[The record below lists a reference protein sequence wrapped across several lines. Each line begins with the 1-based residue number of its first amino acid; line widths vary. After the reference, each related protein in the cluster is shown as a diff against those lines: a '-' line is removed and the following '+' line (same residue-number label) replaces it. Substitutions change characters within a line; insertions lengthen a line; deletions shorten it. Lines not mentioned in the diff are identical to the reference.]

1 MEKTAKDHII
11 DTLEYLPDNGL
22 KRFKDKLGETPFRG
36 LKIAKRKLQKGGSV
50 KVAGLLI
57 GTYSIK
63 HAVDITI
70 SVLKAIS
77 EAKLADELQRKTEDG
92 TSEMSAEKSV
102 RGERAQEAELQVE
115 MKKTLVSQIT
125 HFPEDTREVPS
136 SERTLDATPI
146 IPNPQ
151 NLDKPQGPADTSPVT
166 STGQGIQRMPVS
178 RFLCTSKNYLFTTFL
193 LNIRRRVLCRYINSL
208 FSIPELPPG
217 EIKIGSV
224 GSDTASLSWG
234 SPDNLDGIP
243 HSFKITYSSSDRSH
257 QDFIT
262 ASSNSTVISKLRPGT
277 EYSFT
282 VNTVLEN
289 GTQSMPASATVCTS
303 KDQFSITQGISFTD
317 NLRSH
322 QDSITARSNST
333 VISKLRPGTE
343 YSFTVNT
350 VLENGTQSMPA
361 SATVCTKTHLEDLL
375 CKLGL
380 ENCFP
385 GKITLSTVLE
395 IGTESITDKP
405 IQSLKKL
412 PWCFLKRLMMVNV
425 TARST
430 KCSAAETDTDSAL
443 QDLDS
448 VLELIGSN
456 DDQDSNTINPLDL
469 ITALFLC
476 SDSFLQQEMML
487 KMSMCQ
493 FAVPLLLPDCSTS
506 QCTLMLW
513 AMRDIVKKFRPH
525 SLADPKGFV
534 EDSIV
539 STAMPMISFV
549 RLGDFSLS
557 KSQILNQ
564 VLSNPQQYHDV
575 FIHRNMECGDVTQ
588 RIANGLVDISWYL
601 PCGKK
606 NLDIFP
612 KPVAVANLHGDL
624 LSFQKQFS
632 ILCQTSSA
640 VFIFFDSIAESE
652 CNLLSSAGNI
662 KAQLFLVANFPNKT
676 EKNIN
681 PLKDLASKLKLSGSQ
696 ILFKKQ
702 QTNDADFV
710 SKLRLTMKDIMDNCQ
725 HKMTI
730 EGMSVEAHEL
740 GIPVDEDCTE
750 CQNGKRSAAEITCRI
765 DDVVQYKEDQLP
777 LQGKLWKELA
787 KIEKE
792 ECRLRKAG
800 DQPIEE
806 YKANLQREKQKLRQ
820 QQSSYDLSEAMQC
833 FIAAIST
840 ESKEERSYFLKWMRM
855 NLDVTARKKLSGLRD
870 KYKEKSCKL
879 SENKEIIA
887 ALDQQIL
894 NSSLG
899 IEHFMREMGQIYEAA
914 CCHPDYKKYCK
925 QFQHLPSFGADLLLD
940 GFPLELVDGDASNIP
955 VRWVNDVLTDLH
967 EKVQHKSRVLV
978 VTVLGVQSTGKSTLL
993 NTMFGVQFAVSSGR
1007 CTRGAFMLLIRVK
1020 EDLKEELKCD
1030 FILVID
1036 TEGLKSPELAQLEDS
1051 YEHDNELA
1059 TLVVGLSDITIINI
1073 AMENSTE
1080 MKDILQ
1086 IVVHAF
1092 LRMKEVGK
1100 KPNCHF
1106 VHQNVGDVSAHD
1118 KNMRDRKMLLEQ
1130 LNEMTQ
1136 AASRMEKKGP
1146 NKKFTDIMEYDAENN
1161 NWYIPG
1167 LWHGNPPMAPVNTG
1181 YSETVYEFK
1190 KSLIELLKSCN
1201 DQKPPAQITEFL
1213 EWVES
1218 LWKAVKYENFIF
1230 SFRNSLVVEAYSNLC
1245 VEFNTWEWDFRKHMY
1260 TWLANAE
1267 TRISNLCSSN
1277 YDDFICSLTAE
1288 ASSELAKQ
1296 ENEIQEKLANYYK
1309 KKNRNVHLVEKH
1321 REDFVNSIKS
1331 LRREIENSVKNKCE
1345 TNIAIHKEMKKI
1357 NAIREEYRA
1366 TIEQKV
1372 LCLLEECKKRKSP
1385 LSEEQLEKEFETMWK
1400 QTVSE
1405 LKFQGLKT
1413 RDIVSDILNKLRIN
1427 LGRQGSQVQKELSE
1441 VKDLTDC
1448 EQTCFI
1454 ATEKHFDSLDN
1465 QKINEKPGLWSMC
1478 KNTWKML
1485 SGKPKKKELENKATE
1500 MANKI
1505 IQTCQQFVS
1514 QQTSGKAD
1522 YHDTYT
1528 RELLQMI
1535 DKELD
1540 NEETLKTNAQFELDL
1555 KLHICG
1561 YAAREFQKMHEDF
1574 NEKNDPKKALEKC
1587 RPQYCSN
1594 FKDLYHEKDQCR
1606 KTAEEFTERC
1616 LKPAVREYIN
1626 KALGIDIVDEM
1637 LTGAQSVKYSSRSF
1651 FQFSILKKLLDD
1663 EHFGNFVKYSR
1674 NYETFVK
1681 GWISDQ
1687 IVKSLSKDAKI
1698 GNLEMKRLE
1707 TITTK
1712 IQASI
1717 ENAHKEMAE
1726 SKTSSIFI
1734 QMICRNLDK
1743 DLVISRDE
1751 LGAVLFLKNSNNKEF
1766 AQYLQVLV
1774 NELTGT
1780 LRAEFS
1786 KGCDVEKKLINLS
1799 FKPQD
1804 ELFKRMFG
1812 CGKLC
1817 PFCKVPCEAGG
1828 QDHKEHHTSV
1838 HRPQGLGRYRYVT
1851 NEKLTENVCT
1861 SDVFSERKF
1870 RNSDT
1875 EREWHPYKDYRDI
1888 YPDWN
1893 IPPDPSIEASDYWKY
1908 VLTKFNEEFA
1918 EEYHAKP
1925 ADIPAEWKTITKDMA
1940 MKSLSKLFNVK
1951 T

>member
-1 MEKTAKDHII
+1 
-11 DTLEYLPDNGL
+11 
-22 KRFKDKLGETPFRG
+22 
-36 LKIAKRKLQKGGSV
+36 
-50 KVAGLLI
+50 
-57 GTYSIK
+57 
-63 HAVDITI
+63 
-70 SVLKAIS
+70 
-77 EAKLADELQRKTEDG
+77 
-92 TSEMSAEKSV
+92 MSAEKSV
-102 RGERAQEAELQVE
+102 RGERAQEAELQAE
-115 MKKTLVSQIT
+115 IKKTLVSQIT

-151 NLDKPQGPADTSPVT
+151 DQDKPQGPADTSPVT

-178 RFLCTSKNYLFTTFL
+178 RFLCTK
-193 LNIRRRVLCRYINSL
+193 
-208 FSIPELPPG
+208 LPPG

-257 QDFIT
+257 LDSIT
-262 ASSNSTVISKLRPGT
+262 ASSNSTVISNLRPGT
-277 EYSFT
+277 EYSLT

-289 GTQSMPASATVCTS
+289 GTQSMPASATVCT
-303 KDQFSITQGISFTD
+303 
-317 NLRSH
+317 N
-322 QDSITARSNST
+322 
-333 VISKLRPGTE
+333 
-343 YSFTVNT
+343 
-350 VLENGTQSMPA
+350 
-361 SATVCTKTHLEDLL
+361 
-375 CKLGL
+375 
-380 ENCFP
+380 
-385 GKITLSTVLE
+385 
-395 IGTESITDKP
+395 
-405 IQSLKKL
+405 
-412 PWCFLKRLMMVNV
+412 
-425 TARST
+425 
-430 KCSAAETDTDSAL
+430 
-443 QDLDS
+443 
-448 VLELIGSN
+448 
-456 DDQDSNTINPLDL
+456 
-469 ITALFLC
+469 
-476 SDSFLQQEMML
+476 SFLQQEMMS

-493 FAVPLLLPDCSTS
+493 FAVPLLLPDCSTN

-513 AMRDIVKKFRPH
+513 AMRDVVKKFRPH
-525 SLADPKGFV
+525 SLADSKGFV

-539 STAMPMISFV
+539 NTAMPMISFV
-549 RLGDFSLS
+549 RLGDCSLS

-564 VLSNPQQYHDV
+564 VLSNPQQYYDV
-575 FIHRNMECGDVTQ
+575 FIHRNMECGNVPR

-601 PCGKK
+601 PCGKN

-612 KPVAVANLHGDL
+612 EPVAVANLHGDL

-676 EKNIN
+676 EKNLN
-681 PLKDLASKLKLSGSQ
+681 SLKGLGSKLQLSGSHF
-696 ILFKKQ
+696 LFKKQ
-702 QTNDADFV
+702 QTNDAEFV
-710 SKLRLTMKDIMDNCQ
+710 MKLRSTMNDIMENCQ

-730 EGMSVEAHEL
+730 EGMSIEAHEF

-750 CQNGKRSAAEITCRI
+750 CQNAKRSAAEITCRI

-925 QFQHLPSFGADLLLD
+925 QFQHLPSLGADLLLD

-955 VRWVNDVLTDLH
+955 VSWVTDVLTKLH
-967 EKVQHKSRVLV
+967 EKVQQKSRVLV

-1020 EDLKEELKCD
+1020 EDLKEELNCD

-1036 TEGLKSPELAQLEDS
+1036 TEGLKSPALAQLEDS

-1059 TLVVGLSDITIINI
+1059 TLVVDFS
-1073 AMENSTE
+1073 S
-1080 MKDILQ
+1080 
-1086 IVVHAF
+1086 
-1092 LRMKEVGK
+1092 
-1100 KPNCHF
+1100 
-1106 VHQNVGDVSAHD
+1106 
-1118 KNMRDRKMLLEQ
+1118 
-1130 LNEMTQ
+1130 
-1136 AASRMEKKGP
+1136 
-1146 NKKFTDIMEYDAENN
+1146 
-1161 NWYIPG
+1161 
-1167 LWHGNPPMAPVNTG
+1167 
-1181 YSETVYEFK
+1181 
-1190 KSLIELLKSCN
+1190 SLK
-1201 DQKPPAQITEFL
+1201 T
-1213 EWVES
+1213 
-1218 LWKAVKYENFIF
+1218 
-1230 SFRNSLVVEAYSNLC
+1230 
-1245 VEFNTWEWDFRKHMY
+1245 
-1260 TWLANAE
+1260 
-1267 TRISNLCSSN
+1267 
-1277 YDDFICSLTAE
+1277 E
-1288 ASSELAKQ
+1288 ASAEMDKQ
-1296 ENEIQEKLANYYK
+1296 EKQIQDKLANYYK
-1309 KKNRNVHLVEKH
+1309 KKNGNVHLVEKH

-1366 TIEQKV
+1366 TIERKV
-1372 LCLLEECKKRKSP
+1372 LCLLDECKKRKSP

-1561 YAAREFQKMHEDF
+1561 YTA
-1574 NEKNDPKKALEKC
+1574 
-1587 RPQYCSN
+1587 
-1594 FKDLYHEKDQCR
+1594 
-1606 KTAEEFTERC
+1606 TAEEFTERC

-1651 FQFSILKKLLDD
+1651 FQFSILKKLLDED
-1663 EHFGNFVKYSR
+1663 NFGIYVEYIK

-1687 IVKSLSKDAKI
+1687 IVQYFTTDAKI
-1698 GNLEMKRLE
+1698 GDLETKLLE
-1707 TITTK
+1707 TITKK
-1712 IQASI
+1712 IQAAI
-1717 ENAHKEMAE
+1717 ENAQKETAE
-1726 SKTSSIFI
+1726 SQSTTRFI
-1734 QMICRNLDK
+1734 QMICRNLNK
-1743 DLVISRDE
+1743 DLVISREE
-1751 LGAVLFLKNSNNKEF
+1751 LGAVLFLKNSNHKEF
-1766 AQYLQVLV
+1766 AKYLQVLV

-1875 EREWHPYKDYRDI
+1875 EWEPHPYKDYRRF